1 MDLYNQPNLIIDE
14 ELPQIN
20 CFNKSPNEL
29 SNDCRTYDAN
39 AFSMLGFNIRSMRK
53 NFSTF
58 TTFLS
63 LLMTKFTIIVLYE
76 TWLAN
81 LIDHGFNLEGYN
93 NINAYRNEFG
103 GGLKVFYDDRYRIER
118 LDHLSFVTNIFEI
131 LSFVLIGPM
140 TRFVILS
147 IYRPPSSDPNM
158 FNESL
163 VNDILNRLSQTDNI
177 IIIGDLNL
185 NLYNPLRLRFI
196 DDFVNCLLS
205 KSFFPVINLPTRINE
220 NNVLTKFSLIDQIWT
235 NFKAGTDHVSGVVQT
250 SITDHYPIYYM
261 FKTNLRQNLKKVIS
275 FRVLND
281 NTILRFVENVK
292 NFAFENIIVNNDIN
306 LDFKCFIDK
315 LYNIYNH
322 YVPIKSKVIGCSNV
336 KLPWM
341 KRDLKRC
348 IQKKYSLY
356 NLYKRGI
363 IERTEFN
370 KYKNRLSR
378 VEKRVKKLHYIKL
391 FNDSND
397 IKDTWSHINELLNR
411 KRKDE
416 KIKLRCDNLDVSD
429 NQVPEIFNNFFTSIA
444 SRLTM
449 NMSFN
454 IDWNFFDFSIPSLPC
469 SFYFVPTCPDEI
481 IELCRTLKNKGNVM
495 FDIKPNIMLLILD
508 KIAPILSYFYNKCI
522 DLGVYP
528 DPLKI
533 ARVVPISKCGNSFDQ
548 NNYRPISNLSVI
560 NKIFE
565 LLTFNRIISYIN
577 SCNILSPNQFGFRKN
592 LGTTTAVFT
601 LVNDLLDTFRTKTFT
616 VALFLDLN

>member
-76 TWLAN
+76 TWLTN

-163 VNDILNRLSQTDNI
+163 VNDILNRLSPTDNI

-261 FKTNLRQNLKKVIS
+261 FKTNLRQNLNKVIS

-281 NTILRFVENVK
+281 NTILRFVENVR
-292 NFAFENIIVNNDIN
+292 NFSFENIIVSNDIN

-322 YVPIKSKVIGCSNV
+322 YVPIKSKVIGCSHV

-341 KRDLKRC
+341 TR
-348 IQKKYSLY
+348 
-356 NLYKRGI
+356 
-363 IERTEFN
+363 
-370 KYKNRLSR
+370 
-378 VEKRVKKLHYIKL
+378 
-391 FNDSND
+391 
-397 IKDTWSHINELLNR
+397 
-411 KRKDE
+411 
-416 KIKLRCDNLDVSD
+416 
-429 NQVPEIFNNFFTSIA
+429 
-444 SRLTM
+444 
-449 NMSFN
+449 
-454 IDWNFFDFSIPSLPC
+454 
-469 SFYFVPTCPDEI
+469 
-481 IELCRTLKNKGNVM
+481 
-495 FDIKPNIMLLILD
+495 
-508 KIAPILSYFYNKCI
+508 
-522 DLGVYP
+522 
-528 DPLKI
+528 
-533 ARVVPISKCGNSFDQ
+533 
-548 NNYRPISNLSVI
+548 
-560 NKIFE
+560 
-565 LLTFNRIISYIN
+565 
-577 SCNILSPNQFGFRKN
+577 
-592 LGTTTAVFT
+592 
-601 LVNDLLDTFRTKTFT
+601 
-616 VALFLDLN
+616 